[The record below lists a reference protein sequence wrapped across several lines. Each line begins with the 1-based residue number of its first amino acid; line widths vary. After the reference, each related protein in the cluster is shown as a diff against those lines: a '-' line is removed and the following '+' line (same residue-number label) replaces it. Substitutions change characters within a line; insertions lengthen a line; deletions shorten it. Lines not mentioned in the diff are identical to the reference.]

1 MDGKNSISLLRQSVE
16 RVIRGKSEAVQLA
29 LVGLLAGGHVLIEDV
44 PGVGKTMLARAIARS
59 IQGAFRRIQFT
70 PDLLPSD
77 ILGVSVFRDQ
87 CQDFVFQ
94 PGPLFANIV
103 LADEINRATPRTQ
116 SSLLEAMNDRQITV
130 DGKTHPLP
138 PPFMV
143 LATQN
148 PIEIAGTYP
157 LPESQLD
164 RFLLRIAMGYPNR
177 KAELA
182 VLDDQKTSHPIDAVE
197 PVAQSQ
203 DIVGLQEAVREIKV
217 AASVAEYIVDL
228 AEATRKAPQILL
240 GASPRASLA
249 LFRASQALAFIEGR
263 DYVLPDDVKRLAVPV
278 LAHRLIEKDAFEKGI
293 RNRADRVVRDLLE
306 KTPVPL

>member
-1 MDGKNSISLLRQSVE
+1 
-16 RVIRGKSEAVQLA
+16 
-29 LVGLLAGGHVLIEDV
+29 
-44 PGVGKTMLARAIARS
+44 
-59 IQGAFRRIQFT
+59 
-70 PDLLPSD
+70 
-77 ILGVSVFRDQ
+77 
-87 CQDFVFQ
+87 
-94 PGPLFANIV
+94 
-103 LADEINRATPRTQ
+103 
-116 SSLLEAMNDRQITV
+116 
-130 DGKTHPLP
+130 
-138 PPFMV
+138 MV